1 MGQFVQQPE
10 IDWGAPGVP
19 SGWGWVDGIS
29 GGIQPAQPPGMSW
42 IFFSLTC
49 FLAAVKPGQA
59 CQKNDIVLEIHFPYL
74 EMKPGAIYI
83 SEPHSSSEQFHPELS
98 LWS

>member
-1 MGQFVQQPE
+1 MASLVASSQHSLLECLGF
-10 IDWGAPGVP
+10 
-19 SGWGWVDGIS
+19 
-29 GGIQPAQPPGMSW
+29 
-42 IFFSLTC
+42 FFSLTC

-74 EMKPGAIYI
+74 EMKPAAIYI

>member
-1 MGQFVQQPE
+1 MFNSQRGSGEPLGSPRGGV
-10 IDWGAPGVP
+10 GLMASLVP
-19 SGWGWVDGIS
+19 S
-29 GGIQPAQPPGMSW
+29 IQPSLPECLG
-42 IFFSLTC
+42 FFSLTC

-74 EMKPGAIYI
+74 EMKPGAIYV

-98 LWS
+98 VWS